1 MSLPYYFYW
10 NCTIVALNDS
20 LVTSLEEL
28 KKNNVVLA
36 TFNGTTSTTVQLS
49 EPYTNFPFVYIEVL
63 KDGDRIGTQ
72 LIPSSTLGLS
82 VSKIYCGSTSS
93 WASVGMSTS
102 GYDKLVIN
110 RTTANTTSVRILGI
124 RKFL

>member
-1 MSLPYYFYW
+1 M
-10 NCTIVALNDS
+10 LNDS
-20 LVTSLEEL
+20 LEEL
-28 KKNNVVLA
+28 EKNNVILA